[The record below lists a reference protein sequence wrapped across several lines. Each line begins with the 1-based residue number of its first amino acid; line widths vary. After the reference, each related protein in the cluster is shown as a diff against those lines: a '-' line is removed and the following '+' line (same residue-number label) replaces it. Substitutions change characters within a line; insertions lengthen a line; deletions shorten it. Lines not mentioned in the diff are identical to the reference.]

1 MAQSLPISASI
12 RRYTASTT
20 FSDFIDYL
28 HGTYFAGIST
38 LFEVDPTVTRTA
50 GSSHTIRPISGTW
63 QINIRRTS
71 TTAGEIRIAPAG
83 GITNA
88 GNTSTA
94 SSGTTN
100 LSGALSSI
108 AWSTSQAA
116 TLLFEKGTGPD
127 DARFAMLG
135 WAAGYA
141 NFSSGSMAGQIGVC
155 LLESGNGQGAT
166 GLGVFGG
173 SAIDN
178 NGSNAFTNAGQL
190 QIGSGG
196 TNWHAFYLFGS
207 SVSTPTTDAAG
218 AGYAPTP
225 TPAVSSNRTFHVMRD
240 VWATSTARV
249 GGTRLSGSVAGEGFL
264 HIGSTSGVL
273 LTQWDPSVNPTTV

>member
-50 GSSHTIRPISGTW
+50 GSSLTIRPISGTW

-94 SSGTTN
+94 PSGTTN

-141 NFSSGSMAGQIGVC
+141 YFSSGSMAGQIGVC

-173 SAIDN
+173 SSIDN
-178 NGSNAFTNAGQL
+178 NNSNAFTNAGQL

-207 SVSTPTTDAAG
+207 SVSAPTTDAAG

-240 VWATSTARV
+240 VWAPSTARV

-264 HIGSTSGVL
+264 HIGSTSGAL

>member
-50 GSSHTIRPISGTW
+50 GSSLTIRPISGTW

-94 SSGTTN
+94 PSGTTN
-100 LSGALSSI
+100 LSGALSNL

-178 NGSNAFTNAGQL
+178 NGSNAFSNAGQL

-196 TNWHAFYLFGS
+196 TNWHAFYLFGN
-207 SVSTPTTDAAG
+207 SVPAPTTDAAG

-264 HIGSTSGVL
+264 HIGSTSGAL

>member
-50 GSSHTIRPISGTW
+50 GSSLTIRPIGGTW
-63 QINIRRTS
+63 QINLRRTS
-71 TTAGEIRIAPAG
+71 TAAGEIRIAPAG

-94 SSGTTN
+94 PSGTTN
-100 LSGALSSI
+100 LSGALSNL
-108 AWSTSQAA
+108 AWFTSQAA

-141 NFSSGSMAGQIGVC
+141 YFSSGSMAGQIGVC

-178 NGSNAFTNAGQL
+178 NGSNAFSNAGQL

-196 TNWHAFYLFGS
+196 TNWHAFYLFGN
-207 SVSTPTTDAAG
+207 SVPAPTTDAAG

-264 HIGSTSGVL
+264 HIGSTSGAL

>member
-1 MAQSLPISASI
+1 MAQSLPISI
-12 RRYTASTT
+12 RRYTASAT

-50 GSSHTIRPISGTW
+50 GASLTIRPIGGTW
-63 QINIRRTS
+63 QVNIRRTS

-94 SSGTTN
+94 PSGTTN
-100 LSGALSSI
+100 LSGALTNI

-116 TLLFEKGTGPD
+116 TLIFEKGTGPS
-127 DARFAMLG
+127 DARFALLG

-141 NFSSGSMAGQIGVC
+141 NFSSVTMAGQVAVC

-173 SAIDN
+173 SAINAYDGAAF
-178 NGSNAFTNAGQL
+178 GSAGQL
-190 QIGSGG
+190 QIGAGG
-196 TNWHAFYLFGS
+196 TNWHVFNLYGQGAGA
-207 SVSTPTTDAAG
+207 PTTDVVG

-225 TPAVSSNRTFHVMRD
+225 LPAPNVATARVFHVMRD
-240 VWATSTARV
+240 LWATSTARV

-264 HIGSTSGVL
+264 HIGSTSGPI
-273 LTQWDPSVNPTTV
+273 LTQWDPSVNPTSV

>member
-50 GSSHTIRPISGTW
+50 GSSLTIRPISGTW

-94 SSGTTN
+94 PSGTTN

-135 WAAGYA
+135 WATGYA
-141 NFSSGSMAGQIGVC
+141 NFSSGTMAGQIGVC

-178 NGSNAFTNAGQL
+178 NWGNAFTTAGQL
-190 QIGSGG
+190 QIGAGG
-196 TNWHAFYLFGS
+196 TNWHTFYLFGS
-207 SVSTPTTDAAG
+207 GVAAPTTDAAG

-225 TPAVSSNRTFHVMRD
+225 TPAVSSNRCFHVMRD

-264 HIGSTSGVL
+264 HIGSTSGAL

>member
-50 GSSHTIRPISGTW
+50 GSSLTIRPIGGTW

-94 SSGTTN
+94 PSGTTN
-100 LSGALSSI
+100 LSGALSNL

-166 GLGVFGG
+166 GLGAFGG

-178 NGSNAFTNAGQL
+178 NGSNAFSNAGQL

-196 TNWHAFYLFGS
+196 TNWHAFYLFGN
-207 SVSTPTTDAAG
+207 SVSAPTTDAAG

-225 TPAVSSNRTFHVMRD
+225 TPAVSSNRTFHVLRD

-264 HIGSTSGVL
+264 HIGSTSGAL
-273 LTQWDPSVNPTTV
+273 LTQWDPSVNPTAV

>member
-20 FSDFIDYL
+20 FSDCIDYL

-50 GSSHTIRPISGTW
+50 GSSLTIRPIGGTW
-63 QINIRRTS
+63 QINLRRTS

-94 SSGTTN
+94 PSGTTN

-141 NFSSGSMAGQIGVC
+141 YFSSGSMAGQIGVC

-178 NGSNAFTNAGQL
+178 NNSNAFTNTGQL

-196 TNWHAFYLFGS
+196 TNWHAFYLFGNGMS
-207 SVSTPTTDAAG
+207 APTTDAAG

-264 HIGSTSGVL
+264 HIGSTSGAL
-273 LTQWDPSVNPTTV
+273 LTQWDPSVNPTAV